1 MTFAGAGHPPAM
13 IVTPG
18 EQPRLL
24 ESRSMVLGGL
34 PDAVADEAAI
44 EMDLNP
50 GDRVV
55 LYTDG
60 IIEAANAGG
69 EDFGYE
75 RVGTLLQASARMAAE
90 EAADLILNT
99 VSGWSSSQSDDLT
112 VIVCDYKR
120 ANSGAPRSEV
130 LRENLIFPVAHR

>member
-1 MTFAGAGHPPAM
+1 MLLLRD
-13 IVTPG
+13 
-18 EQPRLL
+18 EQVSRVEENGLVLALLSSAVYTSTKQPLLSGDRLL
-24 ESRSMVLGGL
+24 
-34 PDAVADEAAI
+34 
-44 EMDLNP
+44 
-50 GDRVV
+50 

-69 EDFGYE
+69 EEFGYE
-75 RVGTLLQASARMAAE
+75 RVGNLLQASAKMAAE

-120 ANSGAPRSEV
+120 G
-130 LRENLIFPVAHR
+130 